1 MSVLFMCFPCLECVV
16 KMCAFYVARGII
28 KQERILMENRISS
41 VREICLL
48 KRFHYKLFRPFS
60 NLRWQMLI

>member
-41 VREICLL
+41 VRESCLL
-48 KRFHYKLFRPFS
+48 KRFHYTAT
-60 NLRWQMLI
+60 